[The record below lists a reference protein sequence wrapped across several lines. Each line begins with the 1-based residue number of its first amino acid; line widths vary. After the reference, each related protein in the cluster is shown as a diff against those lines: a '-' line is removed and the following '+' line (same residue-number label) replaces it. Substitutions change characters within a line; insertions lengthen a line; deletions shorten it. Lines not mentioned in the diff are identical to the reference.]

1 MLYILVFVFQRSSPA
16 TSDAFTAR
24 KSVSPHQ
31 TAAVQRTTSITQPNT
46 NAPHPK
52 QNKQRSASTGP
63 TAQKHTVHHSAAPQN
78 HNRVPSQTSPGLQSN
93 PWAPLPY
100 PNTQQPRMMS
110 NMNINHSQRTNQ
122 MPQVPIPSGNPV
134 TPVNPGL
141 SQIPRS
147 LQIGHMGAAS
157 SMYSGSLPPPPA
169 YGQGNTNVTGS
180 AMYPSQSTNMPYTAP
195 HLQIQGHNILVQ
207 PQPAPAM
214 SAINQ
219 ASAVN
224 LRRISDPTARQL
236 DMRGHQQYP
245 PHTSGFPL
253 GSQMGQRVS
262 VPYSDLPMLDLNQ
275 YSAVPYQ
282 TAIQPRLQAPAQNP
296 QQQVSCMV
304 AQNKRELMQREKEK
318 NDFAKLR
325 EILHEKERQ
334 KEMMRKQQ
342 QTLESQYRNQY
353 SEDQSQETLRI
364 REELL
369 QKISWTAQS
378 DIASATAVSTSSSEP
393 DSATGSRRRSG
404 SLKLPVVTV
413 DDVEKEVG
421 AIGGGKDRLHSVN
434 NSENSAEIVPQSMD
448 TSRLESETTNT
459 AINGQ
464 HPVTTQTNLVTMPA
478 AIESTQK
485 GDSVQSSCTS
495 SQKSAELT
503 RKKSGEHERGD
514 TVSNSGTSVS
524 SKDSEVTTDKSSSS
538 LAASSQPVSESLQ
551 GDNIQASQSSTS
563 NLPSPSLVHSETT
576 HSTITTTQP
585 TITTTP
591 QPISDAG
598 SSQVAESS
606 ATSQPATANV
616 QSRPS
621 SANAT
626 SDASNSVSD
635 TISAQP
641 ASSGSVSSDSVPSK
655 NASDSI
661 QSKPASES
669 VPSDSAKSETQ
680 SQPSSSSAS
689 FEPASGSGTSDTFNN
704 ASGSVPEQPTDS
716 IGSTG
721 DFNLDLLVSK
731 IKSPQG
737 NY

>member
-1 MLYILVFVFQRSSPA
+1 MFQRSSPA
-16 TSDAFTAR
+16 TSDASTGR

-31 TAAVQRTTSITQPNT
+31 AAATQRTTSATQPNT
-46 NAPHPK
+46 NASLTK
-52 QNKQRSASTGP
+52 QSKQRSASTGP
-63 TAQKHTVHHSAAPQN
+63 TAQKHTVHHPAAQQN
-78 HNRVPSQTSPGLQSN
+78 HNRVPSQTSAGVQGN

-122 MPQVPIPSGNPV
+122 MPQMPIPSGNPV
-134 TPVNPGL
+134 PPVNLGL
-141 SQIPRS
+141 SQNPRS

-180 AMYPSQSTNMPYTAP
+180 AMYPPHSTNMPYTAP

-369 QKISWTAQS
+369 QKISWTGQS
-378 DIASATAVSTSSSEP
+378 DIASATAVSSASSEL

-404 SLKLPVVTV
+404 SLRLPVVTV

-421 AIGGGKDRLHSVN
+421 AIGGGEDRLHSVN

-448 TSRLESETTNT
+448 TSRLESETTKT

-495 SQKSAELT
+495 SQNSAELT
-503 RKKSGEHERGD
+503 RRKSGEHELGN

-538 LAASSQPVSESLQ
+538 LAATSQPVSESLQ

-563 NLPSPSLVHSETT
+563 NLLSPSLVHSETSQ
-576 HSTITTTQP
+576 STNTTSQP
-585 TITTTP
+585 TISTTP
-591 QPISDAG
+591 QPISDPG
-598 SSQVAESS
+598 SSQVGDSS
-606 ATSQPATANV
+606 ATSQPVTV
-616 QSRPS
+616 PSRPS

-626 SDASNSVSD
+626 SHAINSVSD

-655 NASDSI
+655 SASDSI

-669 VPSDSAKSETQ
+669 MPSDSAQSETQ
-680 SQPSSSSAS
+680 SQPPGSSAS
-689 FEPASGSGTSDTFNN
+689 SEPASGSGTSDTTNN
-704 ASGSVPEQPTDS
+704 ASGSVPEQPTDG